1 MSLEDELNHALK
13 KLKDI
18 ESAINESSIVAITDK
33 KGMIRF
39 ANDKFCEISKYSREE
54 LVGKDH
60 RIINSGHHSKEF
72 IQSLWETITKGE
84 VWKGEFK
91 NKAKDGTYYWV
102 DTTIVPFLDEEGVPY
117 QYVSIRHDITER
129 KQIEEQMQS
138 MAYLDPLTLLPNRNK
153 LNKWLSDFQIKSKMN
168 DQVAFL
174 FLDLDRF
181 KSINDQ
187 YGHTI
192 GDLVLKEAGQR
203 LQDCLRKTDFLTR
216 QGGDE
221 FVIILDKIKNK
232 QEVVSVIQKIEN
244 QLSLPFYIQNKK
256 LSVSASIGVS
266 LDYIPAENNNYQE
279 FFERLLKEADHAMY
293 QAKQQGGH
301 TYSFSTPKQSL
312 EMERYYQLQQEAE
325 KAQESNEFFLVYQPL
340 VNLNNMDVEGA
351 EVLLRWDSAKFGMI
365 SPTEFIPILE
375 EMGAIIPIGRWII
388 STACKQLR
396 NWQISGHH
404 LRKVSVNVSPV
415 QFRDEYFVRDLKYI
429 LDETMV
435 DPSYLE
441 LEITEGVLLNIEV
454 ARKTL
459 SELKRLGVKISID
472 DFGTGYSSLSYLKK
486 LPVDTIKIDK
496 SFIHELD
503 VDGEIIINT
512 IITMGKN
519 LGFNVTAEGIENKR
533 QVTTLQQQ
541 NCDVGQG
548 YYFSKPVRAHQFLSC
563 MNHIQIIASY

>member
-1 MSLEDELNHALK
+1 
-13 KLKDI
+13 
-18 ESAINESSIVAITDK
+18 
-33 KGMIRF
+33 
-39 ANDKFCEISKYSREE
+39 
-54 LVGKDH
+54 
-60 RIINSGHHSKEF
+60 
-72 IQSLWETITKGE
+72 
-84 VWKGEFK
+84 
-91 NKAKDGTYYWV
+91 
-102 DTTIVPFLDEEGVPY
+102 
-117 QYVSIRHDITER
+117 
-129 KQIEEQMQS
+129 
-138 MAYLDPLTLLPNRNK
+138 
-153 LNKWLSDFQIKSKMN
+153 
-168 DQVAFL
+168 
-174 FLDLDRF
+174 
-181 KSINDQ
+181 
-187 YGHTI
+187 
-192 GDLVLKEAGQR
+192 
-203 LQDCLRKTDFLTR
+203 
-216 QGGDE
+216 
-221 FVIILDKIKNK
+221 
-232 QEVVSVIQKIEN
+232 
-244 QLSLPFYIQNKK
+244 LPFYIQNKK

-279 FFERLLKEADHAMY
+279 FIERLLKEADHAMY
-293 QAKQQGGH
+293 QAKQKGGH

-325 KAQESNEFFLVYQPL
+325 KALESNEFFLVYQPL
-340 VNLNNMDVEGA
+340 VNLNNGDVFGA
-351 EVLLRWDSAKFGMI
+351 EALLRWDNATFGMI

-375 EMGAIIPIGRWII
+375 EMGTIIPIGRWII

-396 NWQISGHH
+396 NWQISGQH

-429 LDETMV
+429 LDETKV

-459 SELKRLGVKISID
+459 SELKQLGVEISID
-472 DFGTGYSSLSYLKK
+472 DFGTGYSSLSYLKN

-519 LGFNVTAEGIENKR
+519 LGFNVIAEGIENER

-563 MNHIQIIASY
+563 MNHNQIKASY